1 MAQKISSELATYKI
15 GEKTTIPLPKYN
27 SFTGWPIFKDRKI
40 IVVCKDYNE
49 ALKTLTE
56 LINKSKNK

>member
-1 MAQKISSELATYKI
+1 MYRI

-27 SFTGWPIFKDRKI
+27 SFTGWPIFKNNRI

-49 ALKTLTE
+49 AVKTLTE

>member
-1 MAQKISSELATYKI
+1 MYKL

-40 IVVCKDYNE
+40 IVVCKDYSE
-49 ALKTLTE
+49 AVKTLNE